1 MEDQHFFVVHV
12 KINSAVNQLVLIKAW
27 QFTKKNLIDMKNL
40 KGVIMANHAS
50 AKKRSRQNKVRNTV
64 NSQYLSKF
72 RTALNKFKSS
82 VEEKNDHEIQK
93 SFSAVNSIMAKA
105 LKRGIFKKEYISRK
119 LSSLSKQI
127 SKK

>member
-1 MEDQHFFVVHV
+1 
-12 KINSAVNQLVLIKAW
+12 
-27 QFTKKNLIDMKNL
+27 
-40 KGVIMANHAS
+40 MANHAS
-50 AKKRSRQNKVRNTV
+50 AKKRSRQNIVRNAV

-82 VEEKNDHEIQK
+82 VVDKNEQEIQK

-127 SKK
+127 PKN

>member
-1 MEDQHFFVVHV
+1 
-12 KINSAVNQLVLIKAW
+12 
-27 QFTKKNLIDMKNL
+27 
-40 KGVIMANHAS
+40 MANHIS
-50 AKKRSRQNKVRNTV
+50 AKKRSRQNKVKNSV

-72 RTALNKFKSS
+72 RTALNKFDSS
-82 VEEKNDHEIQK
+82 VKSKKDEEIQK

-105 LKRGIFKKEYISRK
+105 SKKGIFKKEYISRK

>member
-1 MEDQHFFVVHV
+1 
-12 KINSAVNQLVLIKAW
+12 
-27 QFTKKNLIDMKNL
+27 
-40 KGVIMANHAS
+40 MANHIS

-72 RTALNKFKSS
+72 RTALNKFQSS
-82 VEEKNDHEIQK
+82 IKAKNDQEIQK

-105 LKRGIFKKEYISRK
+105 LKKGIFKKQNISRK